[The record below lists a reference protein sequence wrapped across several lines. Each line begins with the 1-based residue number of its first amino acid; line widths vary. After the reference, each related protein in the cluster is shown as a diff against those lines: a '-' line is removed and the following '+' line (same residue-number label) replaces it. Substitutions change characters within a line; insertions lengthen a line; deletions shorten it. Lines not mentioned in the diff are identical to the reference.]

1 MSTRE
6 EMLSLVEQSPAA
18 VAVHDKRKWLSL
30 FASDGIVNDPVGSD
44 IHRGPE
50 QLGRF
55 YDTFI
60 ATFIAPNDVVFHPK
74 HDMVCGSTVMRD
86 LELEIRMTDRVIL
99 TVPMHLRY
107 ELTDHDLVRGLYAH
121 WELPT
126 MVAQFGSKGVWA
138 LPSSL
143 RLSARL
149 LKNQGLSGSL
159 GFARG
164 FKRVGAAGKKTA
176 QTFLDAVTGSD
187 DSELARFADL
197 TVTCGTERLEAPAAL
212 RGRLEGWTSSKF
224 ISAGDYVTA
233 SLSDGDGHAVA
244 MCRFSD
250 GALTDVTVY
259 VEE

>member
-1 MSTRE
+1 MSSRVE
-6 EMLSLVEQSPAA
+6 KLSIVEQSPAA
-18 VAVHDKRKWLSL
+18 VAAHDKRKWLAL

-44 IHRGPE
+44 IHQGPD

-55 YDTFI
+55 YD
-60 ATFIAPNDVVFHPK
+60 TFIAPNDVVFHPK
-74 HDMVCGSTVMRD
+74 HDVVCGGTVMRD
-86 LELEIRMTDRVIL
+86 LELEIRMTDHVIL

-107 ELTDHDLVRGLYAH
+107 ELTDDDHVRGLYAH

-126 MVAQFGSKGVWA
+126 MVAQFGSKGFWA

-176 QTFLDAVTGSD
+176 AEFFDAVTGTD
-187 DSELARFADL
+187 DSRLAAFADVN
-197 TVTCGTERLEAPAAL
+197 VTWGAQRVQGAAVL
-212 RGRLEGWTSSKF
+212 RGKLEGAAASKF
-224 ISAGDYVTA
+224 ISAGDYVTV
-233 SLSDGDGHAVA
+233 SLSDGDRHAVA
-244 MCRFSD
+244 MCEFSD
-250 GALTDVTVY
+250 GTLTDVTVY
-259 VEE
+259 IEE